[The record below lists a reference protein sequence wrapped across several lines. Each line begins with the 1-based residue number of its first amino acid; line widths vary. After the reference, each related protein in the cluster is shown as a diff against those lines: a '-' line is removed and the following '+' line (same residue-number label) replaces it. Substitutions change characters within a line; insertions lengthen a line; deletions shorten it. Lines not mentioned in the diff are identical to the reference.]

1 MKPSL
6 KDNNKAYLKYTGL
19 TAQII
24 AVFVVC
30 YFIGQAIDQF
40 LGLETPVATI
50 LLLFAGIVSF
60 LYKLGLDLSNTKEK

>member
-1 MKPSL
+1 MESSP
-6 KDNNKAYLKYTGL
+6 KDNQKAYLKYTGL

-30 YFIGQAIDQF
+30 YFIGNAIDQYF
-40 LGLETPVATI
+40 ELQTPVVTI

-60 LYKLGLDLSNTKEK
+60 LYKLVLDLSNTKKK